1 MKKWANELN
10 RAFSREEVQVAQ
22 KQMKTCSQLLVMLEM
37 QMKTTLSFHL
47 APIRMATIKYT

>member
-22 KQMKTCSQLLVMLEM
+22 KQMKTFSQLLVMLEM